1 MACSVVSLEWFISL
15 KSRPYMAILRTA
27 ANGNFYYS
35 PANNVVAIN
44 RLYSRMRKH
53 KRAPREDEMFIVFGT
68 EAFP

>member
-1 MACSVVSLEWFISL
+1 
-15 KSRPYMAILRTA
+15 MAILRTA